1 MKVTSLRYLDA
12 KFHHPSPKIKKKS
25 QKYQRTVGYPS
36 TSWASC
42 LHCANSAILESAEC
56 MRVNSGRPTFPRSGG
71 AAIVLRHFGVV
82 NLLVFT
88 VSDISYNSRLSVCE

>member
-12 KFHHPSPKIKKKS
+12 KFHHPSPKIKKNS

-42 LHCANSAILESAEC
+42 YSY
-56 MRVNSGRPTFPRSGG
+56 
-71 AAIVLRHFGVV
+71 VV
-82 NLLVFT
+82 DCYFFK
-88 VSDISYNSRLSVCE
+88 S

>member
-42 LHCANSAILESAEC
+42 FENVSSESQSDEMLNQVANPIVAIYRNIL
-56 MRVNSGRPTFPRSGG
+56 
-71 AAIVLRHFGVV
+71 
-82 NLLVFT
+82 
-88 VSDISYNSRLSVCE
+88 

>member
-42 LHCANSAILESAEC
+42 FLSHIILEIQTLDYRDALVS
-56 MRVNSGRPTFPRSGG
+56 RFVNNCRSVAFVNILFIGQ
-71 AAIVLRHFGVV
+71 IVIIII
-82 NLLVFT
+82 N
-88 VSDISYNSRLSVCE
+88 DKI